1 MWTGRVRDSIFK
13 FVLRF
18 HFKWRRIS
26 FSLLCVACFLPFRKD
41 HRAHTFSRSPSQGA
55 RLAAPAQ
62 PRIRAAGGATRRPRV
77 ERRLVPLTA
86 NDALRTCAIDGEN
99 EGQRRA
105 LLTARGGGDLHSPSG
120 ANASAPRA
128 LRPPRNTPVQRY
140 GVVRQQRNSFWT
152 PRRVQHGAEGA
163 EEMPAC
169 GVQRVVESLVAG
181 LRSSDGPSTRSSIVM
196 RPCVRVKRRRARRAV

>member
-1 MWTGRVRDSIFK
+1 MWPGRVRDSKFK
-13 FVLRF
+13 FVLRS
-18 HFKWRRIS
+18 IS
-26 FSLLCVACFLPFRKD
+26 SGAGFPSLYCASACFLPFRKD

-77 ERRLVPLTA
+77 ERHQSHLRQ
-86 NDALRTCAIDGEN
+86 DALRTCAIDGEN

-105 LLTARGGGDLHSPSG
+105 LLTARGGGDSHSPSG

-140 GVVRQQRNSFWT
+140 GVVRHQRNSFWT

>member
-1 MWTGRVRDSIFK
+1 MRAVPFQVAPDFLLSIVRLRVFFRSAKIIVRTPSRA
-13 FVLRF
+13 VLRKE
-18 HFKWRRIS
+18 HDLQ
-26 FSLLCVACFLPFRKD
+26 LLR
-41 HRAHTFSRSPSQGA
+41 SRGFEP
-55 RLAAPAQ
+55 LAAQ
-62 PRIRAAGGATRRPRV
+62 RAVLEWSDTSPTYGQ
-77 ERRLVPLTA
+77 
-86 NDALRTCAIDGEN
+86 DALRTCAIDGEN

-105 LLTARGGGDLHSPSG
+105 LLTARGGGDSHSPSG

-140 GVVRQQRNSFWT
+140 GVVRHQRNSLWT